1 MMRRCSCPRML
12 AVLLVLMLAFSGAAF
27 AQTSPLIMKHADSL
41 AVARK
46 RGNLLLHGRVLFVHD
61 SVRFRTQHAT
71 WNKDAEVVQ
80 CSGGF
85 LFTHPSGF
93 IQAENGTYR
102 KKQNIA
108 IANGNVVAGDSASSY
123 KFTGDYLEYDRENE
137 ILTMPQKPKLYQ
149 YEKHKDN
156 TVDTLTIEAKK
167 IIYNKKFSYAEAY
180 KNVKVTEK
188 DMVVTCD
195 TGYFDRANSWLSMKG
210 NPTFDMKNYH
220 LTGDSIFLV
229 IDEAKKTLKSAL
241 VIRNAHGISK
251 EDPKKNAPGN
261 VTEAFGDTLYCE
273 FKDSKI
279 ERLYVN
285 LNAKGFFYETDLPDY
300 RNLMDGN
307 RLDLYFKKG
316 KMDHAVVSGKAQST
330 YFYVKRDRTVSG
342 KNEAA
347 GDTINIVFDP
357 LKNAV
362 KTLRL
367 LGRGTMA
374 SGRYVDLEKEQRN
387 KAAKER
393 ARLDS
398 LAAASGK
405 TAVSDSLGRANL
417 GKGDGK
423 EMSPRSHRRHRRRAH
438 NLKGEEEVKTEEKK
452 P

>member
-1 MMRRCSCPRML
+1 MMRRCSWPRML

-180 KNVKVTEK
+180 KDVKVTEK

-405 TAVSDSLGRANL
+405 TAVSDSLVRANL

-423 EMSPRSHRRHRRRAH
+423 EMSPRSHRRQRRRAH
-438 NLKGEEEVKTEEKK
+438 NLKGTEEVKTEEKK